1 MITGNTHAYFQCK
14 PGSQRGRVSQADP
27 SQDPENKEFLVTS
40 MFGSSS
46 EENKKEDKN
55 EDANRV
61 ESPTSSEVVVRKKQ
75 VSGPAPQ
82 PEKTPRRTAAVLGE
96 SKRRRK
102 QVLAQKSVDY
112 RSRPG
117 MLMSTS
123 FYFRL
128 TWQVSL
134 TPTAP
139 PCDPIIKRN
148 LKCVFS
154 HFIDR
159 L

>member
-1 MITGNTHAYFQCK
+1 M
-14 PGSQRGRVSQADP
+14 SQADP
-27 SQDPENKEFLVTS
+27 TQDPENKEFLVTS

-75 VSGPAPQ
+75 VSGPAPK
-82 PEKTPRRTAAVLGE
+82 PEKTPRRTAAVFGE

-117 MLMSTS
+117 MLMTTS
-123 FYFRL
+123 FF
-128 TWQVSL
+128 
-134 TPTAP
+134 
-139 PCDPIIKRN
+139 
-148 LKCVFS
+148 
-154 HFIDR
+154 
-159 L
+159 

>member
-1 MITGNTHAYFQCK
+1 M
-14 PGSQRGRVSQADP
+14 SQADP

-40 MFGSSS
+40 MFGSSE
-46 EENKKEDKN
+46 EENKNEDKN
-55 EDANRV
+55 EDAKF
-61 ESPTSSEVVVRKKQ
+61 ESPSSEVVRKKQ

-82 PEKTPRRTAAVLGE
+82 PEKTPRRTAAVFGE

-117 MLMSTS
+117 MLMTTS

-134 TPTAP
+134 TPNPA
-139 PCDPIIKRN
+139 IQL
-148 LKCVFS
+148 LKG
-154 HFIDR
+154 I
-159 L
+159 